1 MNLVENCLKG
11 WAVAWWGGLH
21 GWRGTFMMPQNWQ
34 ASYELSCLPLSPPGW
49 RRKEVDAA
57 MAGFVDI

>member
-1 MNLVENCLKG
+1 
-11 WAVAWWGGLH
+11 
-21 GWRGTFMMPQNWQ
+21 MMPQNWQ

>member
-1 MNLVENCLKG
+1 MEGDIHDAPKLAGQLR
-11 WAVAWWGGLH
+11 AV
-21 GWRGTFMMPQNWQ
+21 
-34 ASYELSCLPLSPPGW
+34 LPSPEPPGW